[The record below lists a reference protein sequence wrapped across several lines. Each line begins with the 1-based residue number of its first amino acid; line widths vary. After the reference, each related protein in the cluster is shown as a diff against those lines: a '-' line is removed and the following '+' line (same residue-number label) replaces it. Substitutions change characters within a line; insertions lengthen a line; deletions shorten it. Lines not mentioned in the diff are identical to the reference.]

1 MSNGGILMVS
11 ITIRNLDDGVKK
23 ELRVRAAEQGTSMEE
38 EARRILR
45 SVVNRRRVDPAT
57 PTDPM
62 EARLD
67 ELEKRG
73 ELIRS
78 GVSPKVFPSGQHV
91 PGALERFLI
100 ERHGE

>member
-1 MSNGGILMVS
+1 MVS
-11 ITIRNLDDGVKK
+11 ITIRNLDDSVKR

-45 SVVNRRRVDPAT
+45 SVINGRRVDPAT

-78 GVSPKVFPSGQHV
+78 SVSPKVFPPGQHV
-91 PGALERFLI
+91 PGALERFLT